1 MRSRTT
7 IRTAFALATA
17 GAMAAAV
24 ALPGVA
30 GAAPQ
35 GNPQATVTRAVLV
48 QASADAQ
55 DITRATLVT
64 QIQVD
69 GQGDLNVNVPV
80 VPGSTPAN
88 MDGFGSPTVEDDK
101 AVYNLTVDGP
111 ETQRTSQSY
120 DAADVPVEVT
130 VTAKVDGRTVNANDL
145 KGVTGP
151 VEVTYTAKNLTSTPT
166 TLNYTDALGNP
177 ITEEVD
183 LPTAMG
189 GTLDMV
195 FPSSWAQVRSEDADV
210 VSGDGSG
217 STTLSAGYTLFEP
230 FGEVE
235 QSVTITANVTNGDL
249 PPATL
254 SFTILEPKNNPTA
267 RSLSE
272 SLQGGAETGATIADA
287 GQQLGAGA
295 TELAD
300 GLTSAADGAAEIAAG
315 VNDSLL
321 PGVEELNAGVSGS
334 LQPGVNQL
342 VAALENL
349 PQSVGSSPAF
359 AAITGG
365 FAAVNAG
372 VSGVR
377 DSLGV
382 FSPTGAGQFIAPDG
396 SIDRSRT
403 TVARTL
409 WSLIFGVRS
418 ADTPAGSALPAPT
431 TPTGGLTNPAC
442 SAANPT
448 DPANPCGAWQIVA
461 GVNGGLT
468 QISTGL
474 TAAQGQLLGQDTK
487 DAWSNLA
494 ALLGCGVDSAAPNVG
509 PVITGCPAPI
519 TVGGSATNNIAIGQI
534 LAGLSGGVYA
544 PTGLANGL
552 TPAITGLAQSKGALT
567 ALQGVITSN
576 PTGAPD
582 PRSPASGTT
591 ATGTLNEL
599 RAALALGGVGSSG
612 VPGRCAGYVVPGDPS
627 SGPNPQA
634 TPDQIA
640 ATCSAADVLNISSLA
655 LGAVSTGVSST
666 LLQSISDQL
675 VAGVQPLADGVDD
688 LAAGTSQLLD
698 GVIPLAAGTSE
709 LAAGLPAAVDGAN
722 TIRTDAAGGLID
734 AGNAAAKGFGRQVAL
749 YDAMNNPELVS
760 SYVPGGAP
768 TGDNVTT
775 NAAFV
780 YELAGTGSG
789 GTNTTANLA
798 IGLLALAGAGG
809 LGYALTRRAKAG

>member
-230 FGEVE
+230 FGAVE
-235 QSVTITANVTNGDL
+235 QSVKVTANVTNGDL

-254 SFTILEPKNNPTA
+254 SFTILEPQNNPTA
-267 RSLSE
+267 RSLSVALK
-272 SLQGGAETGATIADA
+272 SGSETGATIADA
-287 GQQLGAGA
+287 GQQLEAGA

-300 GLTSAADGAAEIAAG
+300 GLTSASDGAAEIAAG

-431 TPTGGLTNPAC
+431 KPTGGLTNPAC
-442 SAANPT
+442 SAATPT

-468 QISTGL
+468 QISNGL
-474 TAAQGQLLGQDTK
+474 TAAQGLLLAPTTVG
-487 DAWSNLA
+487 AWTSLA
-494 ALLGCGVDSAAPNVG
+494 GLLGCTTAPTANG
-509 PVITGCPAPI
+509 GTVITGCPNQI
-519 TVGGSATNNIAIGQI
+519 STVAGANVEDDVATL
-534 LAGLSGGVYA
+534 LAALTGGVYA
-544 PTGLANGL
+544 PDGLADGL
-552 TPAITGLAQSKGALT
+552 GGAVTGLAQSKGALT
-567 ALQGVITSN
+567 ALQGVITSD
-576 PTGAPD
+576 PTGVPD
-582 PRSPASGTT
+582 LRSPASGTT

-612 VPGRCAGYVVPGDPS
+612 VAGKCAGYVVPGEPS
-627 SGPNPQA
+627 SGPNPRA
-634 TPDQIA
+634 TPEQIA